1 MSSEKHGNA
10 SSQDEQAKEDFVC
23 AMDFAEQMIKEFE
36 EMGLQPKAA
45 IGGALTAFITNLIAS
60 APDTPTALCMLSA
73 CISNAAYNID
83 MTVVSHPTNDE
94 IH

>member
-1 MSSEKHGNA
+1 MSSEK
-10 SSQDEQAKEDFVC
+10 QDEQAKEDFVC
-23 AMDFAEQMIKEFE
+23 AMDFAEQMLEEFE

-45 IGGALTAFITNLIAS
+45 IGGALTAILTNLIAS

-83 MTVVSHPTNDE
+83 MTAVSHPTNDE

>member
-1 MSSEKHGNA
+1 MSSEKHENA

-23 AMDFAEQMIKEFE
+23 AMDFAEQMLEEFE

-45 IGGALTAFITNLIAS
+45 LGGSLTAIITHLIAS
-60 APDTPTALCMLSA
+60 APDTQTAMCMLSA
-73 CISNAAYNID
+73 CISNAVYNID
-83 MTVVSHPTNDE
+83 MTAVSHPTNDE

>member
-1 MSSEKHGNA
+1 MSSEK
-10 SSQDEQAKEDFVC
+10 QDEQAKEDFIC
-23 AMDFAEQMIKEFE
+23 AMDFAEQMLEEFE

-45 IGGALTAFITNLIAS
+45 LGGALTAILTNLIAS

-73 CISNAAYNID
+73 CISNATYNID